1 MPHEH
6 DYLPAAGRDIFL
18 PFYDLMTAALGAS
31 RARLILLAFA
41 RVLPGQRV
49 LDIGCG
55 TGTFALQLL
64 RHIPEANFTGID
76 PDPKALARA
85 RRKAARARV
94 SARFE
99 QAYADALPF
108 DAASFD
114 HVFSSL
120 MFHHL
125 NRETKQLALNEVRR
139 VLKPG
144 GGLHL
149 MDFTGQILHGHT
161 EPEERLLER
170 FTNSGLIN
178 PQVLARRKM
187 LLGLATLSYFEASAP

>member
-1 MPHEH
+1 MLHEH
-6 DYLPAAGRDIFL
+6 DYLPAAGRDAFL
-18 PFYDLMTAALGAS
+18 PFYDFITAALGTT
-31 RARLILLAFA
+31 RAREVLLAQA
-41 RVLPGQRV
+41 RVAPGQRV

-64 RHIPEANFTGID
+64 RQIPAADFTGID

-85 RRKAARARV
+85 RRKAAKARL
-94 SARFE
+94 SPRFDLG
-99 QAYADALPF
+99 YANALPY

-125 NRETKQLALNEVRR
+125 HKEGKQTTLAEVRR

-144 GGLHL
+144 AAFHL

-161 EPEERLLER
+161 ESEQSLLDRMKAADLENAR
-170 FTNSGLIN
+170 
-178 PQVLARRKM
+178 VVARRKM
-187 LLGLATLSYFEASAP
+187 LLGLATLSYFESSAP

>member
-6 DYLPAAGRDIFL
+6 DYLPAAGRDAFL
-18 PFYDLMTAALGAS
+18 PFYDFITAALGTS
-31 RARLILLAFA
+31 RAREALLAQA
-41 RVLPGQRV
+41 TVTPGQQI

-64 RHIPEANFTGID
+64 HQIPAADFTGID

-85 RRKAARARV
+85 RHKAAKARL
-94 SARFE
+94 SPRFD
-99 QAYADALPF
+99 QGYADKLPY

-125 NRETKQLALNEVRR
+125 HNEGKQAALAEVRR

-144 GGLHL
+144 GAFHL

-161 EPEERLLER
+161 ESEANLLDR
-170 FTNSGLIN
+170 MKSAGLAN
-178 PQVLARRKM
+178 PRVVAHRKM
-187 LLGLATLSYFEASAP
+187 LLGLATISYFESSAP